1 MKDDSIVIED
11 YCGEELDVSIP
22 AEIEGLPVKKIAPEA
37 FSITWCNDRDASKY
51 RERVT
56 EIGDGAFKM
65 CMSLEELVLQEGVC
79 RIGESVLLVTA
90 VTAVVSAD
98 HSGKTE
104 MPMGMGKSSDWMWH
118 RRIRIIFQMDMAYM
132 RKHPEDGYALVAVRA
147 EDQRVR
153 YTVASQQQR

>member
-1 MKDDSIVIED
+1 MLWNNYRYRVEDDSIVIED

-37 FSITWCNDRDASKY
+37 FSIHGAMI
-51 RERVT
+51 ERVEVPGSVT
-56 EIGDGAFKM
+56 DIGDGAFKM

-90 VTAVVSAD
+90 VTPVVSAD

-104 MPMGMGKSSDWMWH
+104 MPMGMGKSSD
-118 RRIRIIFQMDMAYM
+118 
-132 RKHPEDGYALVAVRA
+132 
-147 EDQRVR
+147 
-153 YTVASQQQR
+153 